1 MAHVVR
7 RLVIVASLAPIPSS
21 GCESLESPRTSTS
34 QQNRNFFPQRNR
46 WIPDTGGGW
55 APIERMTPPR
65 LTN

>member
-1 MAHVVR
+1 MVHDVR
-7 RLVIVASLAPIPSS
+7 RLVIVASLAFIPSS
-21 GCESLESPRTSTS
+21 GCESLGSPRASTS
-34 QQNRNFFPQRNR
+34 QRARDFFPQRNR